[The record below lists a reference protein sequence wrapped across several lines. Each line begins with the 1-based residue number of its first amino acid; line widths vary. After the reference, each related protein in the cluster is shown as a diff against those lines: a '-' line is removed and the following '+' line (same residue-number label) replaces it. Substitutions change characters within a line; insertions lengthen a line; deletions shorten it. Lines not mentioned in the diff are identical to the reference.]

1 MNKKNLS
8 QLILV
13 VLLFIIVYIF
23 YLNFFKTTTQKNKQE
38 VTTQNKDFNS
48 EINTNVIEN
57 LKYVSEDIFGNRYT
71 IEAKSAEIINDE
83 EEVIKLI
90 DVEATIDSENQDII
104 YINSDYADYNRI
116 NNNTVFQDNIKIN
129 YGNHLINS
137 DIINL
142 NFQKNMIEI
151 LENVHYSSLDTEMYA
166 DRVEIDLINKKL
178 KLSMSNGVDEILIK
192 SNYK

>member
-1 MNKKNLS
+1 MNKKNLF

>member
-8 QLILV
+8 QLILF
-13 VLLFIIVYIF
+13 VLLLIIVYIF
-23 YLNFFKTTTQKNKQE
+23 YLNFFKTTTEKNNQE

-71 IEAKSAEIINDE
+71 IEAKSAEIIKDE

-104 YINSDYADYNRI
+104 YINSDFADYNRI

-151 LENVHYSSLDTEMYA
+151 LENVYYSSLDTEMYA

-178 KLSMSNGVDEILIK
+178 KLSMSDEIDEILIK

>member
-8 QLILV
+8 QLILI
-13 VLLFIIVYIF
+13 VLLFIIVYVF
-23 YLNFFKTTTQKNKQE
+23 YFNFFKTTTKKSE
-38 VTTQNKDFNS
+38 VEITTENKDINT

-71 IEAKSAEIINDE
+71 IEAKSAEIIRDE

-104 YINSDYADYNRI
+104 YINSDFADYNRI
-116 NNNTVFQDNIKIN
+116 NNNTIFQDNIKIMYN
-129 YGNHLINS
+129 NHLINS
-137 DIINL
+137 DIIKL

-166 DRVEIDLINKKL
+166 DKVEIDLIDKNL
-178 KLSMSNGVDEILIK
+178 KLSMSNEIDEILIK
-192 SNYK
+192 SNY

>member
-13 VLLFIIVYIF
+13 VLLFIIVYVF
-23 YLNFFKTTTQKNKQE
+23 YFNFFKTTTKKSKVE
-38 VTTQNKDFNS
+38 ITTENKDINT

-71 IEAKSAEIINDE
+71 IEAKSAEIIRDE

-104 YINSDYADYNRI
+104 YINSDFADYNRI
-116 NNNTVFQDNIKIN
+116 NNNTIFQDNIKIMYN
-129 YGNHLINS
+129 NHLINS
-137 DIINL
+137 DIIKL

-166 DRVEIDLINKKL
+166 DKVEIDLIDKNL
-178 KLSMSNGVDEILIK
+178 KLSMSNEIDEILIK
-192 SNYK
+192 SNY

>member
-104 YINSDYADYNRI
+104 YINSDFADYNRI

>member
-8 QLILV
+8 QLILI
-13 VLLFIIVYIF
+13 VLLFIIVYVF
-23 YLNFFKTTTQKNKQE
+23 YFNFFKTTTKKSE
-38 VTTQNKDFNS
+38 VEITTENKDINS

-71 IEAKSAEIINDE
+71 IEAKSAEIIRDE

-90 DVEATIDSENQDII
+90 DVEATIDSDNQDII
-104 YINSDYADYNRI
+104 YINSDFADYNRI
-116 NNNTVFQDNIKIN
+116 NNNTIFQDNIKIMYN
-129 YGNHLINS
+129 NHLINS
-137 DIINL
+137 DIIKL

-166 DRVEIDLINKKL
+166 DKVEIDLIDKNL
-178 KLSMSNGVDEILIK
+178 KLSMSNEIDEILIK
-192 SNYK
+192 SNY

>member
-13 VLLFIIVYIF
+13 VLLFIIVYVF
-23 YLNFFKTTTQKNKQE
+23 YLNFFKTTTKKSKVE
-38 VTTQNKDFNS
+38 ITTENKDINT

-71 IEAKSAEIINDE
+71 IEAKSAEIIRDE
-83 EEVIKLI
+83 EELIKLI

-104 YINSDYADYNRI
+104 YINSDFADYNRI
-116 NNNTVFQDNIKIN
+116 NNNTIFQDNIKIMYN
-129 YGNHLINS
+129 NHLINS
-137 DIINL
+137 DIIKL

-166 DRVEIDLINKKL
+166 DKVEIDLIDKNL
-178 KLSMSNGVDEILIK
+178 KLSMSNEIDEILIK
-192 SNYK
+192 SNY

>member
-13 VLLFIIVYIF
+13 VLLFIIVYVF
-23 YLNFFKTTTQKNKQE
+23 YLNFFKTTTKKSKVE
-38 VTTQNKDFNS
+38 ITTENKDINT

-71 IEAKSAEIINDE
+71 IEAKSAEIIRDE

-104 YINSDYADYNRI
+104 YINSDFADYNRI
-116 NNNTVFQDNIKIN
+116 NNNTIFQDNIKIMYN
-129 YGNHLINS
+129 NHLINS
-137 DIINL
+137 DIIKL

-166 DRVEIDLINKKL
+166 DKVEIDLIDKNL
-178 KLSMSNGVDEILIK
+178 KLSMSNEIDEILIK
-192 SNYK
+192 SNY